1 MRWEAVNAMTFESA
15 THRVRRL
22 GNYWLA
28 ERKETN
34 GDKPVKIGNSF
45 DLQADATAA
54 CEADAYRIAS
64 GR

>member
-1 MRWEAVNAMTFESA
+1 MRWEAVNATFESA

-34 GDKPVKIGNSF
+34 GEKPIKIGNSF
-45 DLQADATAA
+45 DLQTEATAA
-54 CEADAYRIAS
+54 CEADAYRISS